1 MHQYFT
7 DTAFNAAIAV
17 SKTEFRIFLTHFY
30 ILVCVDASLPYSH
43 FIDDKKQYLGTIHYS
58 GHIRMD
64 SFDEQAAGMLGEQ
77 LSKTQ
82 FRPVTQ

>member
-7 DTAFNAAIAV
+7 DTAFNVAIAV

-30 ILVCVDASLPYSH
+30 TLVRCDASLPYFH

-58 GHIRMD
+58 GQVRID
-64 SFDEQAAGMLGEQ
+64 SFYDPAARMLGEQ

-82 FRPVTQ
+82 FKPV